1 MFTSV
6 GSHRLYWTVIAMF
19 GALAFLWSV
28 PTIFMVSLSLQN
40 DERLIIST
48 ANLALGL
55 LPWPVTIENFQRLL
69 GYDDTP
75 RWFLNSLVV
84 SASSTALVL
93 LLSSLAGY
101 ALARLR
107 FVGRDLLYAFV
118 LAGMM
123 IPSEEVFISLY
134 TMFADWHLHNTYA
147 SLILPN
153 LALPLGTIMMT
164 QFFKGI
170 PKELEDAA
178 AMDGAGRFT
187 IYSRIMVP
195 MSLPALT
202 TLGIVTFLW
211 TWNAYLWPLVTAQTK
226 DMYTITVGLASTQ
239 QGYVDEN
246 LGRIMAQGMIASA
259 PVITLFL
266 IFQRYLVRGIAMQSK

>member
-1 MFTSV
+1 VFTSV
-6 GSHRLYWTVIAMF
+6 GSHRLYWTVMAIF

-55 LPWPVTIENFQRLL
+55 LPWPVTLENFQRLL

-101 ALARLR
+101 AFARLR

-123 IPSEEVFISLY
+123 IPSEGVFISLY

>member
-6 GSHRLYWTVIAMF
+6 GSNRLYWIVIGVF
-19 GALAFLWSV
+19 GVLAFLWSV
-28 PTIFMVSLSLQN
+28 PTIFMLSLSLQS
-40 DERLIIST
+40 DQLLIVST

-55 LPWPVTIENFQRLL
+55 LPWPLTFENYQRLL
-69 GYDDTP
+69 SYDDTP

-84 SASSTALVL
+84 SAVSTSLVL

-101 ALARLR
+101 AFAWLR
-107 FVGRDLLYAFV
+107 FAGRDLLYAFV

-123 IPSEEVFISLY
+123 IPTEGVFISLY
-134 TMFADWHLHNTYA
+134 TMFADWQMHNTYI
-147 SLILPN
+147 SLISPN

-164 QFFKGI
+164 QFFKGV

-178 AMDGAGRFT
+178 VMDGAGKFT

-195 MSLPALT
+195 MSVPALT

-211 TWNAYLWPLVTAQTK
+211 TWNSYLWPLVTAQTK

-246 LGRIMAQGMIASA
+246 VGRTMAQGVIASA
-259 PVITLFL
+259 PVILLFL

>member
-1 MFTSV
+1 MFTTV
-6 GSHRLYWTVIAMF
+6 GSHRLYWTIMAIF
-19 GALAFLWSV
+19 GAFAFLWSV

-69 GYDDTP
+69 AYDDTP

-101 ALARLR
+101 AFARLR

-123 IPSEEVFISLY
+123 IPSEGVFISLY

-187 IYSRIMVP
+187 VYSRIMVP